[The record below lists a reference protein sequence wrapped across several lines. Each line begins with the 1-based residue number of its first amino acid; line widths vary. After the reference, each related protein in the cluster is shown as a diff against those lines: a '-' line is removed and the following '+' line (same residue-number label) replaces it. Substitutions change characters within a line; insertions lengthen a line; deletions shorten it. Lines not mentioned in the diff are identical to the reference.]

1 MTTFFRKYKDTLLG
15 IGLVLLFSLVSVRIA
30 GIKFLAD
37 RAISPL
43 IVGILLGMLFGNTLR
58 AFMPKGWSAGIVFC
72 AKVVLR
78 LAIIFYGFRITFQQ
92 IAGVGMQ
99 GLFADLFMLT
109 TTFLIGAF
117 FGKKVLRMDEETAFM
132 AASGAS
138 VCGAAAVLATEPVVK
153 ADTSKTAVAVATVV
167 VFGTISMFLY
177 PVIYR
182 AGMVH
187 LSANSMGVYIGSTVH
202 EVAQVVGS
210 GTAISQETADTGVI
224 VKMTRVMMLVP
235 LLLVLS
241 YYISSKSK
249 KRTGVSSGGRITI
262 PWFAL
267 GFIGMAVV
275 NSFHIFSRPV
285 TDDLVIIDT
294 FLLTMAMTALGME
307 TNLEKVRKAGG
318 KAFVLA
324 FVMFVWLVLGGYAFS
339 KLIC

>member
-1 MTTFFRKYKDTLLG
+1 MTGLLLKYKNTLLG
-15 IGLVLLFSLVSVRIA
+15 IGLVLAFSWFSVKLA
-30 GIKFLAD
+30 ALPVLAD
-37 RAISPL
+37 HAISPL
-43 IVGILLGMLFGNTLR
+43 IVGILLGMIFGNTVR
-58 AFMPKGWSAGIVFC
+58 SFMPREWSSGIVFC
-72 AKVVLR
+72 AKIVLR

-92 IAGVGMQ
+92 IAGAGMQ

-109 TTFLIGAF
+109 STFLIGIF
-117 FGKKVLRMDEETAFM
+117 FGKKILKMDEETAFM
-132 AASGAS
+132 AAAGAS

-153 ADTSKTAVAVATVV
+153 ADNHKTAVAVATVV

-177 PVIYR
+177 PIIYR

-210 GTAISQETADTGVI
+210 GTAISQETADIGVI

-235 LLLVLS
+235 LLLILS
-241 YYISSKSK
+241 FYISSKGK
-249 KRTGVSSGGRITI
+249 KTGEKRGKITV

-267 GFIGMAVV
+267 GFIAVAGF
-275 NSFHIFSRPV
+275 NSLHLFSEGAV
-285 TDDLVIIDT
+285 KDLVVIDT

-307 TNLEKVRKAGG
+307 TNLEKIRKAGG

-324 FVMFVWLVLGGYAFS
+324 FVMFVWLVVGGYAFS
-339 KLIC
+339 KMIC